1 MQINS
6 YIFSSYLN
14 NGYICIIIRISKNRL
29 IFAEHCISMA
39 HKKKNMKVKSKKL
52 RDAQAELHASV
63 SKLEL
68 DSFMKA
74 ILRAE
79 KYIKDKNTNKN

>member
-1 MQINS
+1 
-6 YIFSSYLN
+6 
-14 NGYICIIIRISKNRL
+14 
-29 IFAEHCISMA
+29 MA

-79 KYIKDKNTNKN
+79 KYIKDKNKNKN

>member
-1 MQINS
+1 
-6 YIFSSYLN
+6 
-14 NGYICIIIRISKNRL
+14 
-29 IFAEHCISMA
+29 MA

-68 DSFMKA
+68 DNFMRV